1 MDSSSPASSE
11 SQWVCAALE
20 RYEGPLLRYTV
31 RLLGGDVEA
40 ARDVVQDAFVKLI
53 QQERAAV
60 EDHLAPWL
68 YRVCRNRSLDRIRKE
83 QRMQTTLPD
92 AHEQN
97 GRLGRAMDDPQREH
111 PVEQA
116 QQPESR
122 SRLLTMVADLPERQR
137 EVLRLKFQGDL
148 SYKEIAEIMDLTVSH
163 VGVLIHTGI
172 QTLRERMTG
181 TSSPQRSASIPNA

>member
-1 MDSSSPASSE
+1 MDASSPASNE
-11 SQWVCAALE
+11 TAWVCDALE

-31 RLLGGDVEA
+31 RLLGGDIDA

-60 EDHLAPWL
+60 EGHLAPWL

-83 QRMQTTLPD
+83 QRMQISLPD
-92 AHEQN
+92 AHHHN
-97 GRLGRAMDDPQREH
+97 GRLGQASDDLDREQ
-111 PVEQA
+111 PAEQA
-116 QQPESR
+116 AQPETR
-122 SRLLTMVADLPERQR
+122 SRLLVMVADLPERQR

-148 SYKEIAEIMDLTVSH
+148 SYREIAEIMDLTVSH
-163 VGVLIHTGI
+163 VGVLIYTGI

-181 TSSPQRSASIPNA
+181 SATTRGTASTS